1 MHFMEARQAIVNE
14 AMTWLR
20 TPYHHAAGI
29 KGAGVDCAQILIEV
43 YSSVGLTDKPDVG
56 YYPSDWMLHRSEERY
71 LGWIEKYASQV
82 DTPAMGDVVL
92 FKFGRC
98 FSHSGIV
105 VNYPT
110 IIHAQREDGCCYADA
125 TKGALAGRE
134 VRFYSLFHPPVKNG
148 ERP

>member
-1 MHFMEARQAIVNE
+1 MKESELRQRIIDEAE
-14 AMTWLR
+14 SWLR
-20 TPYHHAAGI
+20 TPYHHAAAI

-43 YSSVGLTDKPDVG
+43 YTAVGLADKPDVG

-71 LGWIEKYASQV
+71 LGWVEKYCIEV
-82 DTPAMGDVVL
+82 EKPVMGDIVL

-105 VNYPT
+105 LTWPR

-125 TKGALAGRE
+125 TQGALAGRA
-134 VRFYSLFHPPVKNG
+134 VKFFSLFGKA
-148 ERP
+148 

>member
-1 MHFMEARQAIVNE
+1 MTEAALRQRIIDE
-14 AMTWLR
+14 AESWLC
-20 TPYHHAAGI
+20 TPYHHAAAV

-43 YSSVGLTDKPDVG
+43 YAAVGLADKFATD

-71 LGWIEKYASQV
+71 LANVEKYCIEV
-82 DTPAMGDVVL
+82 EKPAMGDIAL

-105 VNYPT
+105 TVWPQ

-125 TKGALAGRE
+125 TQGVLADRA
-134 VRFYSLFHPPVKNG
+134 VKFYSFFGVDK
-148 ERP
+148 